1 MNHDEL
7 LLRIAKT
14 LKQDIGPAVEAAYPK
29 TQAFM
34 AAVVLEKVARQLQLA
49 PEHVAADNTDI
60 TALVTDLTHLA
71 PKGLPSAIQD
81 AISALS
87 ARADQSALSNLIEV
101 LYANKTA
108 LGDESFNLVLARVR
122 EVLRAR
128 VDRQMVYAA

>member
-34 AAVVLEKVARQLQLA
+34 AAVVVEKVARQLQLA
-49 PEHVAADNTDI
+49 PAHIAADQADI
-60 TALVTDLTHLA
+60 TALLADLTHLA
-71 PKGLPSAIQD
+71 LKGLPSAIQD

-108 LGDESFNLVLARVR
+108 LGDESFNRVLARVR

>member
-1 MNHDEL
+1 MKHDEL

-34 AAVVLEKVARQLQLA
+34 SAVVLEKVARQLQLA
-49 PEHVAADNTDI
+49 PEHAIADHADIVA
-60 TALVTDLTHLA
+60 LLTDLSRIA
-71 PKGLPSAIQD
+71 PKGFPLAIQE
-81 AISALS
+81 AISTLN
-87 ARADQSALSNLIEV
+87 ARTDQTALSNLIEV
-101 LYANKTA
+101 LYVNKPA
-108 LGDESFNLVLARVR
+108 LGEDLFNRMLSRIR

>member
-34 AAVVLEKVARQLQLA
+34 AAVVVEKVARQLQLA
-49 PEHVAADNTDI
+49 PEHMIADHADI
-60 TALVTDLTHLA
+60 TALLTDISRIA
-71 PKGLPSAIQD
+71 PTALPPAIQA
-81 AISALS
+81 AISALN
-87 ARADQSALSNLIEV
+87 ARADQTALSNLIEA
-101 LYANKTA
+101 LYGNKTA
-108 LGDESFNLVLARVR
+108 LGDESFNRLLSRVR
-122 EVLRAR
+122 QVLRAR

>member
-1 MNHDEL
+1 MCIRD
-7 LLRIAKT
+7 R
-14 LKQDIGPAVEAAYPK
+14 
-29 TQAFM
+29 
-34 AAVVLEKVARQLQLA
+34 
-49 PEHVAADNTDI
+49 DNTDI

-108 LGDESFNLVLARVR
+108 LGDESFNRVLARVR